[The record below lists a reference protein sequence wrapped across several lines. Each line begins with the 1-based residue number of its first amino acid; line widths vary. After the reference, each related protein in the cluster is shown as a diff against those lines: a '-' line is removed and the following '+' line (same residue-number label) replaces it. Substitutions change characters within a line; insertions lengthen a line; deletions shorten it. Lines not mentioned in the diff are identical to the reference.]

1 MIAAFPNSP
10 FNFAPPPGGDPDFA
24 SVSLLLHCDGTNGST
39 TFTDNSPS
47 PKTVTPSGNTQITTT
62 NPKFG
67 TGAALFDGS
76 GDHMAISHNTA
87 FNFGTGDFTIE
98 FWARWTSKANFQ
110 VAYTM
115 GSAAGSV
122 RIQTGDG
129 NGLMTVTVG
138 GGVTTTESGAQP
150 DAGVWYHY
158 AFTRASGTM
167 RIFRDGVQRAS
178 NTNAGSIS
186 QTATIYIGSTGTGSS
201 FNGRL
206 DEVRVTAGIARYT
219 SNFTPPTEAFPDS

>member
-1 MIAAFPNSP
+1 MIAACPNSP

-24 SVSLLLHCDGTNGST
+24 SVVLLLPCDGTNGST
-39 TFTDNSPS
+39 TFIDASS
-47 PKTVTPSGNTQITTT
+47 YGHTVTPSGNTQITTT

-76 GDHMAISHNTA
+76 GDHMAIAHNAA

-98 FWARWTSKANFQ
+98 FHARWTSKSNFQ
-110 VAYTM
+110 AVYVM
-115 GSAAGSV
+115 GSAAGSI
-122 RIQTGDG
+122 RIQTGDS
-129 NGLMTVTVG
+129 NGLFTITIG

-150 DAGVWYHY
+150 DVNVWYHY
-158 AFTRASGTM
+158 AFIRSAGNM

-178 NTNAGSIS
+178 NTNSGSIS
-186 QTATIYIGSTGTGSS
+186 QTATIQIGSTGTGSS

-206 DEVRVTAGIARYT
+206 DDFRVTALARDPADLPPAEAYPT
-219 SNFTPPTEAFPDS
+219 S